1 MTHEELLNKM
11 PLGYWYS
18 QNELNGILRAIR
30 AVVEL
35 HKPHDIYFTGE
46 AVPETYCD
54 GCNQEYYTK
63 YPCPTIQAI
72 EKELK

>member
-18 QNELNGILRAIR
+18 QNELNNILRAIR

-35 HKPHDIYFTGE
+35 HKVDEFND
-46 AVPETYCD
+46 CCN
-54 GCNQEYYTK
+54 GCYSDL
-63 YPCPTIQAI
+63 PCPTIQAI
-72 EKELK
+72 QKELK